1 MMSGNGVEDTVHNLA
16 LEGDLEAFC
25 NKIKLKPDLITST
38 DSSGRVPLHWAASK
52 GHKEMVSWL
61 LSQHKDAN
69 PLDDSKWTPL
79 IIAASGGHTEVVQS
93 LLAAGADS
101 TAVTDQKRSALLY
114 AASKNRYDIV
124 NLLLAARVNVNEQD
138 VVGQTGLHR
147 AAGQGHMQSVTAL
160 LSADNCLVDVQD
172 RYGNTALHYA
182 CEEERLEVA
191 RLLIKAGA
199 NTEVQNR
206 EEKTP
211 IQLCGPGFAKSLAN

>member
-1 MMSGNGVEDTVHNLA
+1 MLSGIGVEETVHNLA
-16 LEGDLEAFC
+16 LEGDLEAVS
-25 NKIKLKPDLITST
+25 KRIKLKPDLITST

-52 GHKEMVSWL
+52 GHKDLVSWL
-61 LSQHKDAN
+61 LSQNKDAN
-69 PLDDSKWTPL
+69 PTDDSNWTPL
-79 IIAASGGHTEVVQS
+79 IIAASAGHTEVVKQ
-93 LLAAGADS
+93 LLECGANPA
-101 TAVTDQKRSALLY
+101 AVTDQKRSALLY
-114 AASKNRYDIV
+114 AASKNKHDIV

-138 VVGQTGLHR
+138 VVGQTALHR
-147 AAGQGHMQSVTAL
+147 AAGQGHTQSVTAL
-160 LSADNCLVDVQD
+160 LTADNCLVDVQD

-182 CEEERLEVA
+182 CEEERLDVA